1 MRSTTLMQHLTRRL
15 HRLLRHVFG
24 LGDHGLV
31 DVFRQAHRHR
41 ASLAWGALLT
51 VIHVAMGSHDTLSLL
66 GIVDLKPEWHFM
78 HVLEP
83 TLAGLVW
90 LGHLLGDGDD

>member
-1 MRSTTLMQHLTRRL
+1 MEPTILL
-15 HRLLRHVFG
+15 HRLTQRLRHLFRHLFG
-24 LGDHGLV
+24 LGDHRLA
-31 DVFRQAHRHR
+31 DVFRQAQRHP
-41 ASLAWGALLT
+41 ASVVWATLFT

-90 LGHLLGDGDD
+90 LGHLLGDD